1 MPVPVEIPAGYWTR
15 EASHTPLPWRPFS
28 RAYADTRNAALRRMA
43 SELGLLFDGV
53 ELQQIGGWEYMRI
66 VPLGGKQPP
75 RLPDW
80 LVPLAFRLV
89 PAARRR
95 IREAVA
101 AMRSDAPARL
111 VQRWSREWQPD
122 FDARIR
128 RLRESRPSAM
138 SDTALGAHL
147 DSVVKLA
154 ADGVDVHFRLHGALA
169 VVVGEFAFTCRDLLG
184 WDETRMLSLLC
195 GTSITSTRPARALTD
210 LAALAGPPV
219 RALLT
224 RGAPVDEVLGADEEF
239 AAAFDAY
246 VREYGCR
253 ALTYEIADPPLEERP
268 ELVLGLVRDQ
278 LDGGLDARADET
290 LARQREAVANEAR
303 EILGGADLL
312 RFERVLERALAA
324 YPVREDNEF
333 FTVSAPLGLLRRT
346 ALELGNRLADRGQIT
361 AAEDI
366 FFVHVDEARTVLAD
380 GTDARHIVARHKG
393 EHGWVVAHPGPA
405 SYGRDPGPP
414 PPMRGLPD
422 EARLAN
428 EAFLWAVDRI
438 LAPDAHGGSR
448 DSMLTGTPLRRAAT
462 PARYGSSAPR
472 PSSTGSTAATFS
484 CAR

>member
-1 MPVPVEIPAGYWTR
+1 
-15 EASHTPLPWRPFS
+15 
-28 RAYADTRNAALRRMA
+28 
-43 SELGLLFDGV
+43 
-53 ELQQIGGWEYMRI
+53 
-66 VPLGGKQPP
+66 
-75 RLPDW
+75 
-80 LVPLAFRLV
+80 
-89 PAARRR
+89 
-95 IREAVA
+95 
-101 AMRSDAPARL
+101 
-111 VQRWSREWQPD
+111 
-122 FDARIR
+122 
-128 RLRESRPSAM
+128 
-138 SDTALGAHL
+138 
-147 DSVVKLA
+147 
-154 ADGVDVHFRLHGALA
+154 
-169 VVVGEFAFTCRDLLG
+169 
-184 WDETRMLSLLC
+184 
-195 GTSITSTRPARALTD
+195 
-210 LAALAGPPV
+210 
-219 RALLT
+219 
-224 RGAPVDEVLGADEEF
+224 
-239 AAAFDAY
+239 
-246 VREYGCR
+246 
-253 ALTYEIADPPLEERP
+253 
-268 ELVLGLVRDQ
+268 VRDQ

-290 LARQREAVANEAR
+290 LARQRETVANQAR
-303 EILGGADLL
+303 DILGGADLL

-380 GTDARHIVARHKG
+380 GTDALHIVARHKG